1 MMSSDTET
9 WKVKAAAK
17 RANTLAKIY
26 PQWRLSPGDIAR
38 ASSQRDLT
46 EPFIQQF
53 LDPEDISIVS
63 MDSLPIVNAIK
74 QRSLTSLE
82 VATAF
87 CKAAA
92 IAHQIGNCLH
102 EIFFDEALERA
113 KQLDEHYKKYGTTIG
128 PLHGLPVS
136 LKDQFHVKGVD
147 TTAGYVGYIG
157 GNLGI
162 KDPSQIHKVESQITA
177 ELLSLG
183 AVLYCKTSV
192 PQTLFYTETQNHIIG
207 ETLNPNNQNLTCG
220 GSSGG
225 EGALLALRGST
236 LGVGA
241 DIGGSVRIPA
251 AYNGVFGIKPTPE
264 RFSCRDI
271 AISNTGQTT
280 YPAAVGF
287 LSTSIDGIGL
297 MLKSIL
303 STQPWIRDPAVVP
316 IPFRQE
322 VVDEYL
328 QRVNDDGTVKKGHI
342 PLKFGIFW
350 TDGVVQPHPPVTRSL
365 HMVVDAIKKAGH
377 RVVDWTPPS
386 HEKAT
391 KIHLSIIRADGAKP
405 VHGDLKLSGEPL
417 ISALN
422 NRGMQLRPPMD
433 LLKFQDL
440 TSQGRE
446 FEAQYSDYWNST
458 AQDDGQIV
466 DAIIMPVAP
475 HAANIPGKLYH
486 IDYTEALNL
495 LNYSV
500 AVIPVTKVDKVRD
513 PSDNNYRPLNK
524 KDEKNWKAYDPEVY
538 HGGPV
543 GVQIV
548 ARKFEEEKVWAV
560 AKIIHT
566 ALEKAGVSQSDSQ
579 GASDVKIPARL

>member
-1 MMSSDTET
+1 MSLDAET
-9 WKVKAAAK
+9 WKAKAAAK
-17 RANTLAKIY
+17 RASTLAKIY
-26 PQWRLSPGDIAR
+26 PQWRLSPEDIAR
-38 ASSQRDLT
+38 ASVQRDLT
-46 EPFIQQF
+46 GPFIQQF
-53 LDPEDISIVS
+53 LDPREISIVS

-74 QRSLTSLE
+74 QGSLTSLE
-82 VATAF
+82 VANAF

-92 IAHQIGNCLH
+92 VAHQIGNCLH

-113 KQLDEHYKKYGTTIG
+113 KQLDEHYKKHGATVG

-136 LKDQFHVKGVD
+136 LKDQFHVKGID

-162 KDPSQIHKVESQITA
+162 KDSDRVHQVESQITA

-207 ETLNPNNQNLTCG
+207 ETLNPSNQNLSCG

-251 AYNGVFGIKPTPE
+251 AYNGVFGIKPTPQ

-271 AISNTGQTT
+271 ATSNAGQTA
-280 YPAAVGF
+280 YPVAVGF

-297 MLKSIL
+297 LLESIL

-316 IPFRQE
+316 VPFRQD
-322 VVDEYL
+322 VVDDYL
-328 QRVNDDGTVKKGHI
+328 QRVNTDGTAKQGHRS
-342 PLKFGIFW
+342 LKLGILW
-350 TDGVVQPHPPVTRSL
+350 SDGVVHPHPPVTRGL
-365 HMVVDAIKKAGH
+365 HMVANAIKKAGH
-377 RVVDWTPPS
+377 KVIDWEPPS
-386 HEKAT
+386 HETAT
-391 KIHLSIIRADGAKP
+391 KIHLSIIRADGAKS
-405 VHGDLKLSGEPL
+405 VHEDLKLSGEPL
-417 ISALN
+417 IPALDT
-422 NRGMQLRPPMD
+422 RGMKLRPPMD
-433 LLKFQDL
+433 VLKFQDL
-440 TSQGRE
+440 AARGLE
-446 FEAQYSDYWNST
+446 FEAQYADYWNST
-458 AQDDGQIV
+458 AKDDGQIV
-466 DAIIMPVAP
+466 DAVVMPVAP

-513 PSDNNYRPLNK
+513 PFDDSYQPLNR

-548 ARKFEEEKVWAV
+548 ARKFEEEKVWAI
-560 AKIIHT
+560 AKVVYQ
-566 ALEKAGVSQSDSQ
+566 ALQKAEGSHSGSQSAPNI
-579 GASDVKIPARL
+579 GIPARL